1 MKKET
6 IKKLSISLIILIS
19 IIAVIFI
26 CDKSKL
32 NDKNDLEAINSGRG
46 TVKTYKNITKNNSVN
61 DKNLED
67 INKNIEETRKK
78 SGKDLTSDDIKV
90 CIENTISNK
99 ENKDLN
105 DSVENKEHK
114 SESNES
120 TKINKDKDEKIEK
133 PEIIEIKKNIIIR
146 TKKSE
151 VSNGDTIVSVKFSNN
166 NESEKYEV
174 EYEGIKFRYV
184 EEVSTFVA
192 TVNGDVDE
200 EGIRKDIEINKLKQ

>member
-61 DKNLED
+61 DENLED

-90 CIENTISNK
+90 CIENIISNK

-114 SESNES
+114 SGSNEN
-120 TKINKDKDEKIEK
+120 TKVNKDKDEKIEK

-151 VSNGDTIVSVKFSNN
+151 VSNGDTIVSVKFSND

-174 EYEGIKFRYV
+174 EYDGIKFRYV
-184 EEVSTFVA
+184 EEVRTFVA

-200 EGIRKDIEINKLKQ
+200 EGIRKDIEINELK